1 MVDVLTIEFFNFL
14 TLLKVVE
21 ADAAGVLHLYLGRF
35 EVVRF

>member
-1 MVDVLTIEFFNFL
+1 MVDVLAIEFFNFL

-21 ADAAGVLHLYLGRF
+21 AAAAGVLQLLLGRC